1 LLGRLDFDSQDP
13 ALDASCGAMIQGANR
28 LNRGIRFVHD
38 LDSQYGVGLH
48 HTKIAFVPGVGH
60 NARGMFGSPSGR
72 AALLGG
78 VDGRAAPG

>member
-1 LLGRLDFDSQDP
+1 
-13 ALDASCGAMIQGANR
+13 MIQGANR